1 MIYNEDCRETLKK
14 ISYDYIFTAP
24 PDFEEINLDPKK
36 DKYKDFVDT
45 WTPLLNPS
53 NNLVTIC
60 LTDRKNNG
68 GIYTKHID
76 IINSM
81 RENNWYLKEHKIW
94 VKSLKINLFRLNFMN
109 ILTFAKKPF
118 KIDNVKHIPDVFV
131 DDKTYRYKNF
141 HNGMS
146 LEVCKQIID
155 KYTNKDDVVYDCF
168 FVAGTTGLACKELGL
183 NFLGSEIDKKVI
195 DYYYERETLF

>member
-1 MIYNEDCRETLKK
+1 
-14 ISYDYIFTAP
+14 
-24 PDFEEINLDPKK
+24 
-36 DKYKDFVDT
+36 
-45 WTPLLNPS
+45 
-53 NNLVTIC
+53 
-60 LTDRKNNG
+60 
-68 GIYTKHID
+68 
-76 IINSM
+76 M

-168 FVAGTTGLACKELGL
+168 FGAGTTGLACKELGL